1 MWWWWWENN
10 GNVEVLVY
18 SLTIHE
24 AVLKKRVDVGS
35 MEGRYE
41 VNIFVWGK
49 MYKEMRR
56 WMRRRE
62 NNEIMEE

>member
-1 MWWWWWENN
+1 MVLGKQKKCDGGGGGGGRGGGGGGETIEMWWWWWENN

-35 MEGRYE
+35 M
-41 VNIFVWGK
+41 
-49 MYKEMRR
+49 
-56 WMRRRE
+56 
-62 NNEIMEE
+62 